1 MSPPRVQPEPAVE
14 RPCRATGFLIGRVC
28 HTPQQHGGRG
38 DAHPS
43 ALPGGAPSPVERRNE
58 AEIPDGDVANNA
70 SGSLTGV
77 LITTTADMFC
87 FVPLNRSGSQAGK
100 ARLARGSR
108 SCCCC
113 WREII
118 EYAAQTRLAHPPP
131 RAERVQKAAAI
142 APSPPGHPPSSS
154 CARFLDQI
162 SLRPAADS
170 SASMQEVSARN
181 KWRCHGSL
189 PP

>member
-1 MSPPRVQPEPAVE
+1 MPLAFLSGVSGPPGVVA
-14 RPCRATGFLIGRVC
+14 A
-28 HTPQQHGGRG
+28 RG

-58 AEIPDGDVANNA
+58 AEMPDGDVANNA

-87 FVPLNRSGSQAGK
+87 FVPSDCTGSLAGK

-108 SCCCC
+108 SC

-118 EYAAQTRLAHPPP
+118 EYVAQTRLAHPPP
-131 RAERVQKAAAI
+131 RAERVQKAAAAAAI
-142 APSPPGHPPSSS
+142 APLPPPPGHPGSS
-154 CARFLDQI
+154 CSRFLDQI
-162 SLRPAADS
+162 SLRAAAAADG
-170 SASMQEVSARN
+170 SASMQEVSA
-181 KWRCHGSL
+181 GAQ
-189 PP
+189 